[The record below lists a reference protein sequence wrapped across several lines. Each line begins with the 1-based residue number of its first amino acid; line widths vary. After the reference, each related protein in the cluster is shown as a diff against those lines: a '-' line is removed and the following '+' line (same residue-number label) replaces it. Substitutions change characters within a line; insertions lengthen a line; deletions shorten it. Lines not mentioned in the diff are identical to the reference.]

1 MCYGYIATDELP
13 KKRVSSRKQ
22 ALAPAPAAAKGKDR
36 KEDGEAGGGSD
47 VIVGGGRKKSQ
58 AVARGKSRR
67 KGPEPEDAGE
77 EEEEGVGGVGDAPPP
92 PPSPPQR
99 TRKKPAPAAPVAE
112 NKVPVQGAKK
122 RRRKATP
129 TLANDEAIEVE
140 DEINPK
146 VVGKAKRKRG
156 EDGGD
161 GDEGEDE
168 DGDELSA
175 PNGRKRVNGVPASA
189 RFKLEELR
197 TNSAE
202 NALEEFK
209 KNSDALAK
217 GDRSCIPRD
226 SPLTKPQ
233 KPRKSLRPSAQT
245 SKSRQR
251 SPVKANRSRRS

>member
-1 MCYGYIATDELP
+1 MADALP

-22 ALAPAPAAAKGKDR
+22 ALAPAPAPTVAK
-36 KEDGEAGGGSD
+36 EEADGGSD
-47 VIVGGGRKKSQ
+47 AIAGKKKSPLP
-58 AVARGKSRR
+58 ARGKSRR

-77 EEEEGVGGVGDAPPP
+77 EGVGDAPPP
-92 PPSPPQR
+92 PLSPSPPQR
-99 TRKKPAPAAPVAE
+99 TRKKSAPAPVAE
-112 NKVPVQGAKK
+112 NNVPVQGAKK
-122 RRRKATP
+122 RRRKETP
-129 TLANDEAIEVE
+129 TVAANDEAIEIE
-140 DEINPK
+140 DPK

-161 GDEGEDE
+161 GDEGENE
-168 DGDELSA
+168 DG
-175 PNGRKRVNGVPASA
+175 GRKRVNGVSASA

-217 GDRSCIPRD
+217 GDRSCIPRE
-226 SPLTKPQ
+226 SPLTNPQ
-233 KPRKSLRPSAQT
+233 KPRKSLPPSAQT

>member
-1 MCYGYIATDELP
+1 MKPKVRTVPPFASACADGCPIAADALP

-22 ALAPAPAAAKGKDR
+22 ALAPAPAPTVAK
-36 KEDGEAGGGSD
+36 EEADGGSD
-47 VIVGGGRKKSQ
+47 VIAGKKKSPLP
-58 AVARGKSRR
+58 ARGKSRR

-77 EEEEGVGGVGDAPPP
+77 EGVGDAPPP
-92 PPSPPQR
+92 PLSPSPPPPQR
-99 TRKKPAPAAPVAE
+99 TRKKSAPAPVAE
-112 NKVPVQGAKK
+112 NNVPVQGAKK
-122 RRRKATP
+122 RRRKETP
-129 TLANDEAIEVE
+129 TVAANDEAIEIE
-140 DEINPK
+140 DPK

-156 EDGGD
+156 GDGGD

-168 DGDELSA
+168 DG
-175 PNGRKRVNGVPASA
+175 GRKRVNGVSASA

-217 GDRSCIPRD
+217 GDRSCIPRG
-226 SPLTKPQ
+226 SPLTNPQ
-233 KPRKSLRPSAQT
+233 KPRKSLPPSAQT